1 MITYEICLHFLT
13 SLSVILS
20 RSIHITENG
29 IISFLWLNNIPY
41 IYIYMRTTSSSS
53 IHLSMDVSVVHVL
66 AIVNSAAMNIGVPA
80 SFQIKLLSGYFPG
93 VGLLDQ
99 NSVFSFLRNL
109 HIIFHTNML
118 SYEEILGG

>member
-1 MITYEICLHFLT
+1 
-13 SLSVILS
+13 
-20 RSIHITENG
+20 
-29 IISFLWLNNIPY
+29 
-41 IYIYMRTTSSSS
+41 MRTTSSSS

-93 VGLLDQ
+93 VGLLGQ

>member
-1 MITYEICLHFLT
+1 
-13 SLSVILS
+13 
-20 RSIHITENG
+20 
-29 IISFLWLNNIPY
+29 
-41 IYIYMRTTSSSS
+41 
-53 IHLSMDVSVVHVL
+53 MDVSVVHVL

>member
-93 VGLLDQ
+93 VGLLGQ